1 MEKLVTHKLYIGID
15 VHKRQ
20 WSVSI
25 FTVHLHHKTFS
36 QAPQP
41 SVLKA
46 YIDKHF
52 SDGYQ
57 VYCAYEACKF
67 GYWIQRELESYGYDC
82 MVINPADVPTTNK
95 ESSEKTDPVDSRK
108 IAKALKAG
116 MLRGIYIPS
125 PELEGHRQLFR
136 YRKKLWGDLVRI
148 KNRIKDKLIS
158 SGEGI
163 PAKYDNPYW
172 TKAFLHWLTEVEL
185 PSAAMRTTLDLLLKQ
200 YHQIHRHFL
209 DTSIEV
215 RKLQRLSR
223 YKRDAKLLRQIP
235 GIGPLTTVQL
245 LVELGDINRFPNF
258 RKFNSYI
265 GLKPMTHSSGDNDR
279 KGYMT
284 YRSHQGLRSSI
295 VECAWTAV
303 QRDPAL
309 LKKYEQLLSNH
320 TKKRA
325 IVIIARKL
333 LSRIYHVLKTK
344 EPYVVGLIK

>member
-1 MEKLVTHKLYIGID
+1 MKELVTHKLYIGID

-25 FTVHLHHKTFS
+25 FTAHLHHKTFS
-36 QAPQP
+36 QSPHPA
-41 SVLKA
+41 VLKA

-52 SDGYQ
+52 SENYQ

-82 MVINPADVPTTNK
+82 IVINPADVPTTNK
-95 ESSEKTDPVDSRK
+95 ENSEKTDPVDSRK

-163 PAKYDNPYW
+163 PAKFDNPYW
-172 TKAFLHWLTEVEL
+172 TKAFLYWLTEVEL
-185 PSAAMRTTLDLLLKQ
+185 PSATMRTTLDLLLKQ

-245 LVELGDINRFPNF
+245 LVELGDINRFSNF

-279 KGYMT
+279 KGYIT

-309 LKKYEQLLSNH
+309 LQKYEQLLSNH